1 MTTQGPE
8 ARKDNEILEAK
19 TWDERE
25 NQASGPDVTWQML
38 GLIVSLR
45 LEVSLDPAKW
55 HRAVV
60 LGMMTELG
68 NAASELE
75 TWEPRC
81 GDY

>member
-1 MTTQGPE
+1 
-8 ARKDNEILEAK
+8 
-19 TWDERE
+19 
-25 NQASGPDVTWQML
+25 ML
-38 GLIVSLR
+38 GLIVPLR